1 LPSEPGGESFLTSNT
16 AYDCPIIEND
26 KGITRINSM
35 DVKLSEQ
42 PQGPLKGIRVIDIT
56 SMITGPLCSQQLGD
70 LGADVIKIEP
80 THGEVARW
88 MAPPQKA
95 DLTGFYSQMNRNKR
109 SLALDLKNP
118 EGIGIIKKLAETA
131 DIVVENFRGGVPD
144 RLGIG
149 FKDLQPL
156 NDKLIYVS
164 ITGFGPTGPYSHKP
178 AYDPLAQ
185 GLVGM
190 MHIQGM
196 PFGGKPQLI
205 QSAIVDKTT
214 ATTAAGVAMAA
225 LYARDRPGGT
235 GRGQRVDVP
244 MIDAWATN
252 SLADMMPVD
261 SFMPNDMQDPEPLAV
276 LRTFETSDGFVV
288 GMALQDNHFQNL
300 CNALECT
307 ELLARE
313 GMRNVGERINDFGP
327 WLDAIGEVMKR
338 FTTKELLSR
347 LDAAGVPFGP
357 VKTVREFADDPQA
370 KHNRTIF
377 DAEHPEAGT
386 MRYVRYPGHL
396 SETPAGLYLHPPRL
410 GEHSKEVLL
419 EAGYNESE
427 IERLLQE
434 GAVCAYSP

>member
-1 LPSEPGGESFLTSNT
+1 L
-16 AYDCPIIEND
+16 
-26 KGITRINSM
+26 
-35 DVKLSEQ
+35 DVQLSDL

-95 DLTGFYSQMNRNKR
+95 GLTGFYTQMNRNKR
-109 SLALDLKNP
+109 SLTVDLKNP
-118 EGIGIIKKLAETA
+118 EGIAIIKKLVESA
-131 DIVVENFRGGVPD
+131 DILVENFRGGVPD

-149 FKDLQPL
+149 YEDLRL
-156 NDKLIYVS
+156 VNDTLIFVS

-235 GRGQRVDVP
+235 GKGQRVDVP
-244 MIDAWATN
+244 MIDAWAAN
-252 SLADMMPVD
+252 SLADMISVD
-261 SFMPNDMQDPEPLAV
+261 SFVPNEMQDPVPLAV

-300 CNALECT
+300 CNALDCT
-307 ELLARE
+307 ELLERE
-313 GMRNVGERINDFGP
+313 GMRNVGERISDFGP

-338 FTTKELLSR
+338 FTTEDLLSK
-347 LDAAGVPFGP
+347 LDASGVPFGP
-357 VKTVREFADDPQA
+357 VKTVREFAEDPQA

-377 DAEHPEAGT
+377 DVEHPEAGT
-386 MRYVRYPGHL
+386 LRYVRYPGHL
-396 SETPAGLYLHPPRL
+396 SETPAAIYRHPPRL
-410 GEHSKEVLL
+410 GEHTKEVLH
-419 EAGYNESE
+419 EAGYSPTE
-427 IERLLQE
+427 IERFVQE
-434 GAVCAYSP
+434 NIVGTY

>member
-1 LPSEPGGESFLTSNT
+1 
-16 AYDCPIIEND
+16 
-26 KGITRINSM
+26 M
-35 DVKLSEQ
+35 DVQLSDF
-42 PQGPLKGIRVIDIT
+42 PQGPLRGIRVIDIT

-95 DLTGFYSQMNRNKR
+95 GLTGFYTQMNRNKR
-109 SLALDLKNP
+109 SLTVDLKNP
-118 EGIGIIKKLAETA
+118 EGIAIIKKLVESA
-131 DIVVENFRGGVPD
+131 DILVENFRGGVPD

-149 FKDLQPL
+149 YEDLRL
-156 NDKLIYVS
+156 INDKLIFVS

-214 ATTAAGVAMAA
+214 ATTAAGVAIAA

-235 GRGQRVDVP
+235 GKGQRVDVP
-244 MIDAWATN
+244 MIDAWAAN

-261 SFMPNDMQDPEPLAV
+261 SFMPNDMQDPVPLAV

-300 CNALECT
+300 CNALDCT
-307 ELLARE
+307 ELLERE
-313 GMRNVGERINDFGP
+313 GMRNVGERISDFGP

-338 FTTKELLSR
+338 FTTEDLLSK
-347 LDAAGVPFGP
+347 LDASGVPFGP
-357 VKTVREFADDPQA
+357 VKTVREFAEDPQA

-377 DAEHPEAGT
+377 DVEHPEAGT
-386 MRYVRYPGHL
+386 LRYVRYPGHL
-396 SETPAGLYLHPPRL
+396 SETPAAIYRHPPRL
-410 GEHSKEVLL
+410 GEHTKEVLH
-419 EAGYNESE
+419 EAGYSPTE
-427 IERLLQE
+427 IERFVQE
-434 GAVCAYSP
+434 NIVGTY

>member
-1 LPSEPGGESFLTSNT
+1 
-16 AYDCPIIEND
+16 
-26 KGITRINSM
+26 M
-35 DVKLSEQ
+35 DIKLSDAPE
-42 PQGPLKGIRVIDIT
+42 GPLKGIRVIDIT

-95 DLTGFYSQMNRNKR
+95 GITGFYSQMNRNKR
-109 SLALDLKNP
+109 SIAVDLKSP
-118 EGIGIIKKLAETA
+118 EGIAIVKKLVASA
-131 DIVVENFRGGVPD
+131 DILVENFRGGVSD

-149 FKDLQPL
+149 YEDLKPL
-156 NDKLIYVS
+156 NEKLVYLA

-196 PFGGKPQLI
+196 AFGGKPQLI

-235 GRGQRVDVP
+235 GKGQRVDVP
-244 MIDAWATN
+244 MIDAWAYN

-261 SFMPNDMQDPEPLAV
+261 SFQPNDMQDPVPLAV
-276 LRTFETSDGFVV
+276 LRTFATTDGFVV
-288 GMALQDNHFQNL
+288 GMALQDNHFEGL
-300 CNALECT
+300 CKALGCT
-307 ELLARE
+307 ELLERE
-313 GMRNVGERINDFGP
+313 GMRNVGERVNNFAP
-327 WLDAIGEVMKR
+327 WLDAIEEVMAK
-338 FTTKELLSR
+338 FSTEDLLAR

-357 VKTVREFADDPQA
+357 VKTVREFADDPQV

-377 DAEHPEAGT
+377 DAEHPEAGM

-396 SETPAGLYLHPPRL
+396 SETPAALYRHPPRL

-419 EAGYNESE
+419 EAGYSE
-427 IERLLQE
+427 EQVAQLLQDNVV
-434 GAVCAYSP
+434 GAYEA

>member
-1 LPSEPGGESFLTSNT
+1 
-16 AYDCPIIEND
+16 
-26 KGITRINSM
+26 M
-35 DVKLSEQ
+35 DVQLSDF
-42 PQGPLKGIRVIDIT
+42 PQGPLRGIRVIDIT

-95 DLTGFYSQMNRNKR
+95 GLTGFYTQMNRNKR
-109 SLALDLKNP
+109 SLTVDLKNP
-118 EGIGIIKKLAETA
+118 EGVAIIKKLVESA
-131 DIVVENFRGGVPD
+131 DILVENFRGGVPD

-149 FKDLQPL
+149 YEDLRL
-156 NDKLIYVS
+156 VNDKLIFVS

-235 GRGQRVDVP
+235 GKGQRVDVP
-244 MIDAWATN
+244 MIDAWAAN
-252 SLADMMPVD
+252 SLADMISVD
-261 SFMPNDMQDPEPLAV
+261 SFVPNEMQDPVPLAV

-300 CNALECT
+300 CNALDCT
-307 ELLARE
+307 ELLERE
-313 GMRNVGERINDFGP
+313 GMRNVGERISDFGP

-338 FTTKELLSR
+338 FTTEDLLSK
-347 LDAAGVPFGP
+347 LDASGVPFGP
-357 VKTVREFADDPQA
+357 VKTVREFAEDPQA

-377 DAEHPEAGT
+377 DVEHPEAGT
-386 MRYVRYPGHL
+386 LRYVRYPGHL
-396 SETPAGLYLHPPRL
+396 SETPAAIYRHPPRL
-410 GEHSKEVLL
+410 GEHTKEVLH
-419 EAGYNESE
+419 EAGYSPTE
-427 IERLLQE
+427 IERFVQ
-434 GAVCAYSP
+434 GNIVGTY

>member
-1 LPSEPGGESFLTSNT
+1 L
-16 AYDCPIIEND
+16 
-26 KGITRINSM
+26 
-35 DVKLSEQ
+35 DVQLSHL

-95 DLTGFYSQMNRNKR
+95 GLTGFYTQMNRNKR
-109 SLALDLKNP
+109 SLTVDLKNP
-118 EGIGIIKKLAETA
+118 EGIAIIKKLVESA
-131 DIVVENFRGGVPD
+131 DILVENFRGGVPD

-149 FKDLQPL
+149 YEDLRL
-156 NDKLIYVS
+156 VNDTLIFVS

-235 GRGQRVDVP
+235 GKGQRVDVP
-244 MIDAWATN
+244 MIDAWAAN

-261 SFMPNDMQDPEPLAV
+261 SFMPNDMQDPVPLAV

-288 GMALQDNHFQNL
+288 GMALQDNHFQNF

-307 ELLARE
+307 ELLERE
-313 GMRNVGERINDFGP
+313 GMRNVGERISDFGP

-338 FTTKELLSR
+338 FTTEDLLSR
-347 LDAAGVPFGP
+347 LDASGVPFGP
-357 VKTVREFADDPQA
+357 VKTVREFAEDPQA

-377 DAEHPEAGT
+377 DVEHPEAGT
-386 MRYVRYPGHL
+386 LRYVRYPGHL
-396 SETPAGLYLHPPRL
+396 SETPAAVYRHPPRL
-410 GEHSKEVLL
+410 GEHTKEVLQ
-419 EAGYNESE
+419 EAGYSPTE
-427 IERLLQE
+427 IERFVQE
-434 GAVCAYSP
+434 KIVGTY

>member
-1 LPSEPGGESFLTSNT
+1 
-16 AYDCPIIEND
+16 
-26 KGITRINSM
+26 M
-35 DVKLSEQ
+35 DVRLSDL

-70 LGADVIKIEP
+70 LGADIIKIEP
-80 THGEVARW
+80 IHGEVARW

-95 DLTGFYSQMNRNKR
+95 GLSGFYTQMNRNKR
-109 SLALDLKNP
+109 SLAVDLKHP
-118 EGIGIIKKLAETA
+118 EGIAIIKKLVEEA
-131 DIVVENFRGGVPD
+131 DILVENFRGGVPD
-144 RLGIG
+144 RLGVG
-149 FKDLQPL
+149 YEDLRL
-156 NDKLIYVS
+156 VNDKLIFVS

-214 ATTAAGVAMAA
+214 AMTAAGVAMAA

-235 GRGQRVDVP
+235 GKGQRVDVP
-244 MIDAWATN
+244 MIDAWAAN

-261 SFMPNDMQDPEPLAV
+261 SFMPNDMQDPVPLAV

-307 ELLARE
+307 ELLERE

-327 WLDAIGEVMKR
+327 WLDAIGDVMKR
-338 FTTKELLSR
+338 FSTEDLLSK

-357 VKTVREFADDPQA
+357 VKTVREFAEDPQA

-377 DAEHPEAGT
+377 DVEHPEAGT
-386 MRYVRYPGHL
+386 LRYVRYPGHL
-396 SETPAGLYLHPPRL
+396 SETPAAVYRHPPRL
-410 GEHSKEVLL
+410 GEHTREVLQ
-419 EAGYNESE
+419 EAGYSPEE
-427 IERLLQE
+427 IERLVQDSIV
-434 GAVCAYSP
+434 GTD

>member
-1 LPSEPGGESFLTSNT
+1 L
-16 AYDCPIIEND
+16 
-26 KGITRINSM
+26 
-35 DVKLSEQ
+35 DVQLSDL

-95 DLTGFYSQMNRNKR
+95 GLTGFYTQMNRNKR
-109 SLALDLKNP
+109 SLTVDLKNP
-118 EGIGIIKKLAETA
+118 EGIAIIKKLVESA
-131 DIVVENFRGGVPD
+131 DILVENFRGGVPD

-149 FKDLQPL
+149 YEDLRL
-156 NDKLIYVS
+156 VNDKLIFVS

-235 GRGQRVDVP
+235 GKGQRVDVP
-244 MIDAWATN
+244 MIDAWAAN
-252 SLADMMPVD
+252 SLADMISVD
-261 SFMPNDMQDPEPLAV
+261 SFIPNEMQDPVPLAV

-300 CNALECT
+300 CNALDCT
-307 ELLARE
+307 ELLERE
-313 GMRNVGERINDFGP
+313 GMRNVGERISDFGP

-338 FTTKELLSR
+338 FTTEDLLSK
-347 LDAAGVPFGP
+347 LDASGVPFGP
-357 VKTVREFADDPQA
+357 VKTVREFAEDPQA

-377 DAEHPEAGT
+377 DVEHTEAGT
-386 MRYVRYPGHL
+386 LRYVRYPGHL
-396 SETPAGLYLHPPRL
+396 SETPAAIYRHPPRL
-410 GEHSKEVLL
+410 GEHTKEVLH
-419 EAGYNESE
+419 EAGYSPTE
-427 IERLLQE
+427 IERFVQE
-434 GAVCAYSP
+434 NIVGTY